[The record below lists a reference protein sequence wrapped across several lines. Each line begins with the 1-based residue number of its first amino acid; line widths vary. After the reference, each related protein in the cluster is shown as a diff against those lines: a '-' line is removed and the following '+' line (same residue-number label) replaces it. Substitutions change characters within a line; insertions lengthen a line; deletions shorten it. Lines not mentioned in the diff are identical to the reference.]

1 MRATSALAFAGQA
14 LVVLGALGWLRP
26 WTIAL
31 VVIAAGVW
39 WWKGRGK
46 VSVAVCLA
54 GIPLALL
61 ALYPPIAFDETL
73 YHLPFVRAA
82 ATSGAI
88 RVLPDVRFGIFPQ
101 LHEMLCVPV
110 YLALGDTATH
120 FVAVLETLLLASLLA
135 RRANL
140 LAAALF
146 LGNPI
151 VWQLGSVT
159 HVDMALALFVTAG
172 YVALDE
178 HPTLAGFLLG
188 TACSVKYLGW
198 YFAAAAF
205 VYLVCFGRERLRF
218 LAALLLATLPT
229 YGLLIALTGHPF
241 HPFGR
246 GWIEVTNVWRVL
258 WDVTFARE
266 RLNHQPPY
274 SPLFAVSMLVTFV
287 AAFRD
292 RRAAFIALVCLGYL
306 GAFAFMPQDS
316 RYLLPLLPLVSWG
329 TGALACPLSRRA
341 QTMLAAIAILP
352 GLAYAGYRLVWQ
364 GVPHRQLYLEG
375 HIAEYRALE
384 HRGAGRI
391 YVCGAEQLQYYGNGD
406 MIGDVIGPYANAK
419 IVGEARSSEE
429 LARNLQRLGVT
440 WLLISNRVCPDAWQQ
455 LPRAPQF
462 ERVYADTGATL
473 WRVASPTAAR

>member
-1 MRATSALAFAGQA
+1 M
-14 LVVLGALGWLRP
+14 LGAVGWLRP

-31 VVIAAGVW
+31 VILASLAW
-39 WWKGRGK
+39 WWKGRGN
-46 VSVAVCLA
+46 VSIAVCLA
-54 GIPLALL
+54 GVPLALL
-61 ALYPPIAFDETL
+61 ALYPPVAFDETL
-73 YHLPFVRAA
+73 YHLPFIRAA

-88 RVLPDVRFGIFPQ
+88 RVLPDVRFGIFPE
-101 LHEMLCVPV
+101 LGEMLCVPA

-135 RRANL
+135 KRANL

-159 HVDMALALFVTAG
+159 YVDMALALFVTAG
-172 YVALDE
+172 FLALDE

-198 YFAAAAF
+198 YFAFAAF
-205 VYLVCFGRERLRF
+205 VYLGCFGRDRLRF
-218 LAALLLATLPT
+218 LGALLLATLPA
-229 YGLLIALTGHPF
+229 YGLLVALTGHPLY
-241 HPFGR
+241 PFGR
-246 GWIEVTNVWRVL
+246 GWIEVTNVWRVP

-274 SPLFAVSMLVTFV
+274 SPLFAISMLVTFV

-292 RRAAFIALVCLGYL
+292 RRAAFVAIVSLGYL
-306 GAFAFMPQDS
+306 GAFAFMPQDA
-316 RYLLPLLPLVSWG
+316 RYLLPLLPLVSLV
-329 TGALACPLSRRA
+329 ASSCVPRRA
-341 QTMLAAIAILP
+341 HAAVALIAILP
-352 GLAYAGYRLVWQ
+352 GLAYAGYRLMWQ

-406 MIGDVIGPYANAK
+406 LIGDVMGPNANAK
-419 IVGEARSSEE
+419 VIGEARSSEE
-429 LARNLQRLGVT
+429 LARNLERLGVK
-440 WLLISNRVCPDAWQQ
+440 WLLISNRVCPDAWRQ

-473 WRVASPTAAR
+473 WRVVSPTAAR